1 MQENW
6 TREDDKKRSQTSVWE
21 FARERERETGGDIR
35 NSNIPSVQCQ
45 SVAYGNIHTMNDE

>member
-6 TREDDKKRSQTSVWE
+6 TREDDKKRSQTSVGE

-35 NSNIPSVQCQ
+35 IYLQFSVSQ
-45 SVAYGNIHTMNDE
+45 SPMVIYTL